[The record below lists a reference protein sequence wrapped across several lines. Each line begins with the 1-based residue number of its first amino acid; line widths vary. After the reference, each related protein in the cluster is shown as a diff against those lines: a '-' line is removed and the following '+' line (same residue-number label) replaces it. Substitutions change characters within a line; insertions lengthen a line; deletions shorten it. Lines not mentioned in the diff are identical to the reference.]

1 MLDYLFDYL
10 LITSKTKKPRNPDFI
25 KVFWTKKVA
34 RGGFEAS
41 LPHKNPINKGVH
53 NIIFLLCAHLCS
65 MCNGVAACGVKAPGS
80 AIPPAP
86 GAGA

>member
-1 MLDYLFDYL
+1 MLDYIFDYL

-41 LPHKNPINKGVH
+41 LPLKNPINKGVH
-53 NIIFLLCAHLCS
+53 NIIFSLCAHLCS
-65 MCNGVAACGVKAPGS
+65 MASLPAVSRPLAPLS
-80 AIPPAP
+80 LPALGP
-86 GAGA
+86 